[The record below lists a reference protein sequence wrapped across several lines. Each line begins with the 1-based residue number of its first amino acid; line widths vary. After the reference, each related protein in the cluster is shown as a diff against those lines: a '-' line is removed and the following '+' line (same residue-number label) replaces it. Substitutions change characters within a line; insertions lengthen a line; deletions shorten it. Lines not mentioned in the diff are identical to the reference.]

1 VPDLDRRSRVLAA
14 ALVLAAV
21 VALAVWRWLGSA
33 PEPAAATLEQDGAA
47 VEGLAEVPGSDQAS
61 PVAEAAPAAPVPVAT
76 VTVHVVGPVA
86 RPGVVTLPA
95 GSRVQDAV
103 AAAGGFLPGFGAQAL
118 NLARLLVDGER
129 VDTSA
134 PAAAGPVAA
143 EGSAATAPAA
153 DGPVDLNAATLEQL
167 DALPGIG
174 PVMAQRIL
182 DHRSDHGPFRTIEEL
197 AEVPG
202 IGERRLA
209 DLRDRLRVGP

>member
-1 VPDLDRRSRVLAA
+1 MLAA
-14 ALVLAAV
+14 ALVLVAV
-21 VALAVWRWLGSA
+21 IALAVWRWLGSA
-33 PEPAAATLEQDGAA
+33 PEPAAATLEQAGAP
-47 VEGLAEVPGSDQAS
+47 VEGLAEVPGADEDP
-61 PVAEAAPAAPVPVAT
+61 PVEEAAPPAAAPVAT

-103 AAAGGFLPGFGAQAL
+103 AAAGGFLPGAGVQAL
-118 NLARLLVDGER
+118 NLARLLADGER
-129 VDTSA
+129 VDTAA

-143 EGSAATAPAA
+143 EGSAAPAPAA
-153 DGPVDLNAATLEQL
+153 GGPVDLNAATLEQL